1 MYFVFYPNRIKTVTS
16 EDKMITKNKALA
28 VFAVLLCMNLYNC
41 AYSENDTAYR
51 YPDYAYEYLGNDK
64 FESFN
69 RKMFNFNLKL
79 NKYAIKPVHTVWASI
94 MPEYGIDRIKSA
106 TTNIEYPIRLVSTLL
121 QKDFKA
127 SKTET
132 VRFLT
137 NSTLGIGGLFDPA
150 DKLFHIEPVAED
162 MEQALAKC
170 KVKQGPYLVL
180 PVLSSITPRETAG
193 KVLDAALNPS
203 SYIATPVIALVKAGL
218 TVNKSYAIQPM
229 AKMVESNY
237 ADPYVIAKKF
247 YGVNNYIKLE
257 NLDRKNVIDQYM
269 KNFENDL
276 LVNNNEVNN
285 DEENIEDIDSILRVS
300 NETEEKVSL
309 RGNEIEPLTVNEI
322 IQGSATIDNV
332 IMKSYDNPNSKLF
345 ADMLLFD
352 FKPQSPVVDAM
363 RTALFDI
370 PGIDDSIWTDLS
382 VWNRCF
388 NKKIRTSS
396 VNITPDRQNYK
407 YRYIMQKDKNSPLAI
422 IYPSIGEGITSHHSV
437 VLAKMFYD
445 AGYSVLIQGSHFQ
458 WEFVKSMPKN
468 YRPGL
473 PKQDAQNLQKITGKI
488 IGSLQAKYDCKFHD
502 NVLIGTSFGALMT
515 LYIANEEAHNNT
527 LNISKFISI
536 NPPIELV
543 YAMKQIDKNTEEWNK
558 NPENIK
564 EKVAVTAAK
573 IMQVY
578 NNKENLDKTNVT
590 LPFSD
595 YEGKLITGF
604 LMHQKLSD
612 LIYTLEGSSKDIYS
626 KIYNMGYEDYANKYL
641 LSEQHES
648 FDELRYD
655 TSLYAISDYLREND
669 NYKIYH
675 ALDDY
680 LVNKQ
685 QLRILK
691 KFSGPKTVIFD
702 HGSHLGFLY
711 RQEFINELKKD
722 ITLNNKTLAQN

>member
-1 MYFVFYPNRIKTVTS
+1 
-16 EDKMITKNKALA
+16 MITKNKALA

-41 AYSENDTAYR
+41 VFAENDTVYR

-64 FESFN
+64 FENFN

-79 NKYAIKPVHTVWASI
+79 NKYAIKPVHTIWASI
-94 MPEYGIDRIKSA
+94 MPEYGIERIKSA

-121 QKDFKA
+121 QKDFQA

-132 VRFLT
+132 IRFLT
-137 NSTLGIGGLFDPA
+137 NSTLGIGGLYDPA

-257 NLDRKNVIDQYM
+257 NLDRKKVIDQYM

-276 LVNNNEVNN
+276 LVNNNEVIN
-285 DEENIEDIDSILRVS
+285 DEENADDTDSVLRVN

-458 WEFVKSMPKN
+458 WEFVKSMPAN

-473 PKQDAQNLQKITGKI
+473 PKQDARDLQKITGKI
-488 IGSLQAKYDCKFHD
+488 IDSLQAKYDCKFHD

-515 LYIANEEAHNNT
+515 LYIANEEAQKNT

-543 YAMKQIDKNTEEWNK
+543 YAMKQIDKNTQEWNK

-564 EKVAVTAAK
+564 EKVAITAAK

-578 NNKENLDKTNVT
+578 NNKETLDKTNIT
-590 LPFSD
+590 LPFSE

-612 LIYTLEGSSKDIYS
+612 LIYTLEGNSKDIYS

-641 LSEQHES
+641 LSEQHNS
-648 FDELRYD
+648 FDELRYE
-655 TSLYAISDYLREND
+655 TSIYAISDYLREND

>member
-1 MYFVFYPNRIKTVTS
+1 
-16 EDKMITKNKALA
+16 MITKNKALA

-41 AYSENDTAYR
+41 VFAENDTVYR

-64 FESFN
+64 FENFN

-79 NKYAIKPVHTVWASI
+79 NKYAIKPVHTIWASI
-94 MPEYGIDRIKSA
+94 MPEYGIERIKSA

-121 QKDFKA
+121 QKDFQA

-132 VRFLT
+132 IRFLT
-137 NSTLGIGGLFDPA
+137 NSTLGIGGLYDPA

-257 NLDRKNVIDQYM
+257 NLDRKKVIDQYM

-276 LVNNNEVNN
+276 LVNNNEVIN
-285 DEENIEDIDSILRVS
+285 DEENADDTDSVLRVN

-458 WEFVKSMPKN
+458 WEFVKSMPAN

-473 PKQDAQNLQKITGKI
+473 PKQDARDLQKITGKI
-488 IGSLQAKYDCKFHD
+488 IDSLQAKYDCKFHD

-515 LYIANEEAHNNT
+515 LYIANEEAQKNT

-543 YAMKQIDKNTEEWNK
+543 YAMKQIDKNTQEWNK

-564 EKVAVTAAK
+564 EKVAITAAK

-578 NNKENLDKTNVT
+578 NNKETLDKTNIT
-590 LPFSD
+590 LPFSE

-612 LIYTLEGSSKDIYS
+612 LIYTLEGNSKDIYS

-641 LSEQHES
+641 LSEQHNS
-648 FDELRYD
+648 FDELRYE
-655 TSLYAISDYLREND
+655 TSIYAISDYLREND

-691 KFSGPKTVIFD
+691 KFSGAKTVIFD

>member
-1 MYFVFYPNRIKTVTS
+1 
-16 EDKMITKNKALA
+16 MITKNKALA

-41 AYSENDTAYR
+41 VFAENDTVYR

-64 FESFN
+64 FENFN

-79 NKYAIKPVHTVWASI
+79 NKYAIKPVHTIWASI
-94 MPEYGIDRIKSA
+94 MPEYGIERIKSA

-121 QKDFKA
+121 QKDFQA

-132 VRFLT
+132 IRFLT
-137 NSTLGIGGLFDPA
+137 NSTLGIGGLYDPA

-257 NLDRKNVIDQYM
+257 NLDRKKVIDQYM

-276 LVNNNEVNN
+276 LVNNNEVIN
-285 DEENIEDIDSILRVS
+285 DEENADDTDSVLRVN

-458 WEFVKSMPKN
+458 WEFVKSMPAN

-473 PKQDAQNLQKITGKI
+473 PKQDARDLQKITGKI
-488 IGSLQAKYDCKFHD
+488 IDSLEAKYDCKFHD

-515 LYIANEEAHNNT
+515 LYIANEEAQKNT

-543 YAMKQIDKNTEEWNK
+543 YAMKQIDKNTQEWNK

-564 EKVAVTAAK
+564 EKVAITAAK

-578 NNKENLDKTNVT
+578 NNKETLDKTNIT
-590 LPFSD
+590 LPFSE

-612 LIYTLEGSSKDIYS
+612 LIYTLEGNSKDIYS

-641 LSEQHES
+641 LSEQHNS
-648 FDELRYD
+648 FDELRYE
-655 TSLYAISDYLREND
+655 TSIYAISDYLREND

>member
-1 MYFVFYPNRIKTVTS
+1 
-16 EDKMITKNKALA
+16 MITKNKALA

-41 AYSENDTAYR
+41 VFAENDTVYR

-64 FESFN
+64 FENFN

-79 NKYAIKPVHTVWASI
+79 NKYAIKPVHTIWASI
-94 MPEYGIDRIKSA
+94 MPEYGIERIKSA

-121 QKDFKA
+121 QKDFQA

-132 VRFLT
+132 IRFLT
-137 NSTLGIGGLFDPA
+137 NSTLGIGGLYDPA

-257 NLDRKNVIDQYM
+257 NLDRKKVIDQYM

-276 LVNNNEVNN
+276 LVNNNEVIN
-285 DEENIEDIDSILRVS
+285 DEENADDTDSVLRVN

-458 WEFVKSMPKN
+458 WEFVKSMPAN

-473 PKQDAQNLQKITGKI
+473 PKQDARDLQKITGKI
-488 IGSLQAKYDCKFHD
+488 IDSLEAKYDCKFHD

-515 LYIANEEAHNNT
+515 LYIANEEAQENT

-543 YAMKQIDKNTEEWNK
+543 YAMKQIDKNTQEWNK

-564 EKVAVTAAK
+564 EKVAITAAK

-578 NNKENLDKTNVT
+578 NNKETFDKTNIT
-590 LPFSD
+590 LPFSE

-612 LIYTLEGSSKDIYS
+612 LIYTLEGNSKDIYS

-641 LSEQHES
+641 LSEQHNS
-648 FDELRYD
+648 FDELRYE
-655 TSLYAISDYLREND
+655 TSIYAISDYLREND

-691 KFSGPKTVIFD
+691 KFSGAKTVIFD